1 MIQKRDKKRSSC
13 ELFSFFF
20 TNLFIQFVCILCF
33 IRYIGEDIFNFILFR
48 NLPNL
53 KKLNQSLHLHRR
65 SIKFHSNFFP
75 TFRILNI
82 QRVVISTTTT
92 KLLRGRKRKKRKDE
106 THALLSRPR
115 FKKTEAFSI
124 FFSPFFFTLLHSF
137 LSTRQKS
144 SLHRVARGRRQ
155 LHRSLPIRT
164 DHHPSPVV
172 REQPAFFLARRTRQF
187 GRGGC
192 RKKMNA
198 VIFCLS
204 FFSIFFR
211 SKPKQEPVTL
221 CTIGSIFFFYRVVDD
236 FPFTWK
242 YLKKE
247 LIFLIRKIFKKGV
260 SSICFNTYARS
271 MYFMPWICTRVL
283 HGAAGQ

>member
-48 NLPNL
+48 NL

-198 VIFCLS
+198 VIFCHRVFPFFRYSFVRSPNRSRSLYARQDPS
-204 FFSIFFR
+204 FF
-211 SKPKQEPVTL
+211 
-221 CTIGSIFFFYRVVDD
+221 
-236 FPFTWK
+236 
-242 YLKKE
+242 
-247 LIFLIRKIFKKGV
+247 FLQNSR
-260 SSICFNTYARS
+260 
-271 MYFMPWICTRVL
+271 
-283 HGAAGQ
+283 

>member
-1 MIQKRDKKRSSC
+1 M
-13 ELFSFFF
+13 
-20 TNLFIQFVCILCF
+20 
-33 IRYIGEDIFNFILFR
+33 
-48 NLPNL
+48 
-53 KKLNQSLHLHRR
+53 NQSLHLHRR

-106 THALLSRPR
+106 THAILSRPR

-198 VIFCLS
+198 VIFCHRVFLPSFFFDILSFEAQIGAGHSMHDRIHLS
-204 FFSIFFR
+204 FF
-211 SKPKQEPVTL
+211 
-221 CTIGSIFFFYRVVDD
+221 YRIVDD

-242 YLKKE
+242 YLRKE
-247 LIFLIRKIFKKGV
+247 LIFLARKIFKKGV
-260 SSICFNTYARS
+260 SSFFRFVSTRTLAPCISCRGSARAYYTEPPANKPTARQIRVS
-271 MYFMPWICTRVL
+271 YPWRPRDRRGLVVKDFY
-283 HGAAGQ
+283 